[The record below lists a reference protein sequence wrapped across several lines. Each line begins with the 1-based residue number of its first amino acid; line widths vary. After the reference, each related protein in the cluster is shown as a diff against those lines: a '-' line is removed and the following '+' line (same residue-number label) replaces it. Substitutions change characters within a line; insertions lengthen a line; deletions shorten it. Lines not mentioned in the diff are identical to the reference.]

1 MVDVQVADESA
12 LVHEAPQHQLRRLRV
27 DPRAALEHQRF
38 VAAVQSVQHMRED
51 LQQLPSFRRP
61 AAQPLQLEQR
71 YLHRL
76 RVISPSLAHALELL
90 LALEQIQQ

>member
-71 YLHRL
+71 HLHRL